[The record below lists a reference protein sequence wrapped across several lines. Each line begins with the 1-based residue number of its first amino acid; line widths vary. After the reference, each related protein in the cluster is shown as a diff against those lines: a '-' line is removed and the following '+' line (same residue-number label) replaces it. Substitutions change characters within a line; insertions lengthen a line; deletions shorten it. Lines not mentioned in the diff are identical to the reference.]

1 MFELSKSQRQIVKAA
16 KDFAKGEFDKEM
28 ACEME
33 KNRKFPVEVWK
44 KAAELGFIGI
54 HYPEDQGGG
63 GLGLLENVLI
73 TEELCRR
80 DSTMGYAISHAGFA
94 SECLALFASDEIKEQ
109 VLPRIAEGELLSGA
123 AFSETQQGTIPEKL
137 QTSAIEQ
144 NNGWVING
152 FKTCV
157 INGGAAGYYIVLCQ
171 TDPSADRPEKGRSL
185 LLVEAGSPGITIED
199 CGKRMGG
206 NMVNTADLSFDNVKV
221 KPFLST

>member
-73 TEELCRR
+73 TEEL
-80 DSTMGYAISHAGFA
+80 
-94 SECLALFASDEIKEQ
+94 
-109 VLPRIAEGELLSGA
+109 
-123 AFSETQQGTIPEKL
+123 
-137 QTSAIEQ
+137 
-144 NNGWVING
+144 
-152 FKTCV
+152 
-157 INGGAAGYYIVLCQ
+157 
-171 TDPSADRPEKGRSL
+171 
-185 LLVEAGSPGITIED
+185 
-199 CGKRMGG
+199 
-206 NMVNTADLSFDNVKV
+206 
-221 KPFLST
+221 